1 MQVKKKH
8 HYVWKEYLKSWSENK
23 QVPALIKKSEKIIKT
38 NPEGL
43 AQQRY
48 FYALEEF
55 SQEEEV
61 ILKKL
66 VNQWSKK
73 STLKI
78 NLEFYELFTS
88 YSNLKRLTKTIDLN
102 DPKNDE
108 LKENLNLLR
117 TNTMEDSHLIFEN
130 FGKKLISIRKYEDLA
145 FLDDEKDFFFTMI
158 FISFQYLRTK
168 NMQLKIKAGIDKFDY
183 LSPKFLNFLPFIYAT
198 NIADSLTHDKQTRFI
213 FLENTSEIDF
223 ITSDQPLINNMIDQ
237 LNDGGSIAQLDIY
250 YPITPRIALLI
261 HYQEQ
266 KEKYRTISLNSLDV
280 KKYNKTIYNHSNEFV
295 FASST
300 EQLEEYKN
308 CL

>member
-8 HYVWKEYLKSWSENK
+8 HYVWKEYLKSWAENK
-23 QVPALIKKSEKIIKT
+23 QVPALIKKSKKVIKS

-55 SQEEEV
+55 TQEEEI
-61 ILKKL
+61 ILKEL
-66 VNQWSKK
+66 VNQWSKE

-78 NLEFYELFTS
+78 NLEFYENFTS
-88 YSNLKRLTKTIDLN
+88 YSKLKRLIKTIDLG
-102 DPKNDE
+102 DQKNSE
-108 LKENLNLLR
+108 LKEKLNLLR
-117 TNTMEDSHLIFEN
+117 TNAMEDSHLVFEN
-130 FGKKLISIRKYEDLA
+130 FGKRFINIREYEDLA
-145 FLDDEKDFFFTMI
+145 FLDNEMELLFTML

-168 NMQLKIKAGIDKFDY
+168 NMQLKIKSAVVKYDY
-183 LSPKFLNFLPFIYAT
+183 LSPKFLNFIPFIYAT
-198 NIADSLTHDKQTRFI
+198 SIADSLTYEKQTKFI

-223 ITSDQPLINNMIDQ
+223 ITSDQPLVNNKIDQ
-237 LNDGGSIAQLDIY
+237 LNDNGTIAQLDIY

-266 KEKYRTISLNSLDV
+266 KEKYRKISLNSLEV
-280 KKYNKTIYNHSNEFV
+280 NNYNKTIFKHSNEFV

-300 EQLEEYKN
+300 TQLEEYKN
-308 CL
+308 YL